1 MKFSSKKLLAVAA
14 LPMMLAACTT
24 TGDNAMKV
32 TPTDL
37 QHHNWELAQIDGKDI
52 EKSENQATPRLE
64 IGEKMTANGIAG
76 CNNFFGQGE
85 LKDGQFR
92 IKQMGMTM
100 KMCQGSAMEIEQSV
114 SATLSEWSD
123 VTLTNDTLV
132 LKNDVHTLTYTI
144 RDWVN

>member
-24 TGDNAMKV
+24 TGDNAMQV

-52 EKSENQATPRLE
+52 EKSEHQATPRLE
-64 IGEKMTANGIAG
+64 IGEKMTANGMAG

-85 LKDGQFR
+85 LKRRPIPYQTNGHDNENVSGLSDGNR
-92 IKQMGMTM
+92 
-100 KMCQGSAMEIEQSV
+100 
-114 SATLSEWSD
+114 
-123 VTLTNDTLV
+123 
-132 LKNDVHTLTYTI
+132 TI
-144 RDWVN
+144 GFSYSKRVERRNAN